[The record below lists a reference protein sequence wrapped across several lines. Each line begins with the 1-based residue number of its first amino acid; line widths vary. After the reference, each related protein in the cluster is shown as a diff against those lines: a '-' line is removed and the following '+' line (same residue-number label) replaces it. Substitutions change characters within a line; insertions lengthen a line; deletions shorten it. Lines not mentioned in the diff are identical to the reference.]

1 MNQLSLLALILTI
14 SGVYTGRLM
23 GRIAPLN
30 SEVPLKTWAA
40 TVCAGGLGAWLVV
53 ANPARPWQWLS
64 GGLLIIAAAYIFSPY
79 LLTALTRGGRDAIS
93 DRIVNTLYW
102 GEYGQRSIKRLLAQ
116 AALRQ
121 GDASRALELVT
132 FNPEQPINQQ
142 YADDP
147 NSRLI
152 AIQAFELQERWY
164 DLVAIDPPPGG
175 DNALLAS
182 AARVHAFAKMHDFGL
197 ADAELNALETRWQS
211 SGEGAIGYRSLALAR
226 AYIFAARGNV
236 AAVKES
242 LPSDTIGV
250 RELTVLADAAE
261 RNAQPNIAAQFY
273 SQAYQRAG
281 TAHKPILAAHLER
294 LEHPLPALPQAK
306 RPVATLALIGFLLVC
321 YGVQVLIGRT
331 IRPDAAQRMAG
342 FILNVPIPDADAWW
356 RYLSYGFVH
365 GNLLHIG
372 LNCWVLWDIGRLYE
386 MRRFWPNIFISFALG
401 TFFGAYLTVIAQ
413 AGDQLVLV
421 GASGGVL
428 GIAAALLADT
438 LRSRNPGDQVLTRA
452 LVQWMLLIVVF
463 SVAIPNVSLW
473 GHLGGIVGGFLWGF
487 IRQGLPKDKRVDQ
500 VAAGIAIGLMGYS
513 LIEAGRWLAQH
524 ASML

>member
-23 GRIAPLN
+23 GRIAPLT
-30 SEVPLKTWAA
+30 SEVPLKSWGA
-40 TVCAGGLGAWLVV
+40 TALAGGLGAWLVITD
-53 ANPARPWQWLS
+53 PARPWQWLS
-64 GGLLIIAAAYIFSPY
+64 GLLLLLAAAYIFSPY
-79 LLTALTRGGRDAIS
+79 VLTALTRARYDAIS
-93 DRIVNTLYW
+93 NRIVSSLYW
-102 GEYGQRSIKRLLAQ
+102 GEQGQRSIKRLLAQ

-121 GDASRALELVT
+121 GDASRALELIA
-132 FNPEQPINQQ
+132 FNPAQNINQQ
-142 YADDP
+142 YATDP

-152 AIQAFELQERWY
+152 AIQAFELQERWHE
-164 DLVAIDPPPGG
+164 LVAIDPPDGG

-182 AARVHAFAKMHDFGL
+182 AARVHAFAHMQDFGL
-197 ADAELNALETRWQS
+197 AEAERNALEQRWQA
-211 SGEGAIGYRSLALAR
+211 SGEGVIGYRSLALAR

-236 AAVKES
+236 VATRDS
-242 LPSDTIGV
+242 LPSENIGV
-250 RELTVLADAAE
+250 RELIVLANAAE
-261 RNAQPNIAAQFY
+261 RNAQPHVAAQFY
-273 SQAYQRAG
+273 SQAYRRASA
-281 TAHKPILAAHLER
+281 AHRPVLAAHLQR
-294 LEHPLPALPQAK
+294 LEQPLPTIPTPK
-306 RPVATLALIGFLLVC
+306 RPFATLALIGFLLAC
-321 YGVQVLIGRT
+321 YGIQILIGRA

-342 FILNVPIPDADAWW
+342 FILNVPIPDSDAWW
-356 RYLSYGFVH
+356 RFLSYGFIH

-372 LNCWVLWDIGRLYE
+372 LNSWVLWDIGKLYE
-386 MRRFWPNIFISFALG
+386 MRRFWPNVFTAFAFG
-401 TFFGAYLTVIAQ
+401 TFMGAYLTMIAQ

-438 LRSRNPGDQVLTRA
+438 LRSRNPNDQILTRA

-487 IRQGLPKDKRVDQ
+487 ARQGFPRDKRIDQ

-513 LIEAGRWLAQH
+513 LVEAGRWLAQH